1 MRPIWRRQIICM
13 GEMSRLLVLQR
24 VLHVATTGLSTDANY
39 KENFGD
45 AVAQPLI
52 SRCVTAEVGSRSQA
66 TPNWDLWCIKVAPDG
81 FLSKYFSFFYSL
93 LHFSPTLYNLS
104 NDRMVTR
111 TFVISIKSNKE
122 GTGFAKD
129 LLIVKT
135 PVLKHVC
142 YMEEQYS
149 VTAGVLKYLPIWRSV
164 CISVYQIQFLLNE
177 YFRNSEI

>member
-1 MRPIWRRQIICM
+1 
-13 GEMSRLLVLQR
+13 
-24 VLHVATTGLSTDANY
+24 
-39 KENFGD
+39 
-45 AVAQPLI
+45 
-52 SRCVTAEVGSRSQA
+52 
-66 TPNWDLWCIKVAPDG
+66 
-81 FLSKYFSFFYSL
+81 
-93 LHFSPTLYNLS
+93 
-104 NDRMVTR
+104 MVTR